1 MGGHQNDLLDDDID
15 WEDSAIEMVDLKALD
30 AGDEEEHGD
39 D

>member
-15 WEDSAIEMVDLKALD
+15 REGSATEMVDLKALD
-30 AGDEEEHGD
+30 TSDEEEHGD